1 MTEHR
6 QAPRALQDQLSSLLG
21 NRSRPCTPTLPYAP
35 CITIIRPWYKQ
46 TNSPPRQTLPQPSTP
61 DPPNLLARALPGRCP
76 AEAEREGAPYVSRT
90 GLGPTTPTAPQ
101 PARSPPP
108 HTISSPAARHT
119 SVCLPV
125 CIPLLSHRT
134 PGHSKLID
142 LVPTGLGPV
151 ICVFWS
157 WWQRPKVM
165 VACLASHALRTWD
178 DWGCPDVRPLLP
190 DPSSQ
195 HRPTSVLTAARL
207 GSRPRFLDIG
217 HARFPA
223 ASVPLRPQPSCELH
237 AQFRPAHRLPHE
249 VSPLRCPVPRTL
261 QSTMPCGPVA
271 VVHCF
276 TSLSH
281 PRPGT

>member
-1 MTEHR
+1 MVTVPVHVLPPFHMHH
-6 QAPRALQDQLSSLLG
+6 ASQLSDRGTSKQIPHQG
-21 NRSRPCTPTLPYAP
+21 RP
-35 CITIIRPWYKQ
+35 
-46 TNSPPRQTLPQPSTP
+46 SPSTQP
-61 DPPNLLARALPGRCP
+61 LIPPICWPVPSP
-76 AEAEREGAPYVSRT
+76 ADVPLRLRGKGAPYVSRT

-101 PARSPPP
+101 PARSRPP
-108 HTISSPAARHT
+108 HSISSPAARHT

-223 ASVPLRPQPSCELH
+223 ASAS
-237 AQFRPAHRLPHE
+237 AAPA
-249 VSPLRCPVPRTL
+249 
-261 QSTMPCGPVA
+261 
-271 VVHCF
+271 
-276 TSLSH
+276 
-281 PRPGT
+281 